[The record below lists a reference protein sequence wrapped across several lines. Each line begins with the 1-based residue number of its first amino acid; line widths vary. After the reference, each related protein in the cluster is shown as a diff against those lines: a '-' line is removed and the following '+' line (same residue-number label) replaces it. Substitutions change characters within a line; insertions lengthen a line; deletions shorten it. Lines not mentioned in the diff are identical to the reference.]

1 MQFPVKPLAYGLALM
16 AGAGLLGACGG
27 GSNNDGPRIQ
37 VSPANAY
44 LLTSNNR
51 IIGVDLDDTEFAR
64 TVAAIAQNTSTTSS
78 VNALD
83 VGEEIL
89 DIDYRNAEGLLYGL
103 TRVGSEGRIILIDP
117 INGTVF
123 RRGRLVIV
131 GDASAMPP
139 TTDQNI
145 VLNPNTNYTID
156 FNPAVDKLRILG
168 SDGTNLRV
176 TIDANS
182 SVTAATPTI
191 AATLQDDSLNCGTP
205 AATGCTE
212 PLVLTGAA
220 YTDER
225 SMTPP
230 TRLFG
235 MDTRNTYA
243 LNANAGTVTTV
254 RALGVSGVTR
264 VNGYDINPSNEQGV
278 AVFTIASTPSVYAVD
293 STLNATTSAA
303 TFLTSLPVLPSVQG
317 TQEQYTGL
325 SLVTGANP
333 TVAP

>member
-64 TVAAIAQNTSTTSS
+64 TVTGLLQNTAATNSP
-78 VNALD
+78 NALD
-83 VGEEIL
+83 VDEKVL
-89 DIDYRNAEGLLYGL
+89 DIDYRNAEGLVYGL
-103 TRVGSEGRIILIDP
+103 TRVGSEGRIIIIDP
-117 INGTVF
+117 INGTIF
-123 RRGRLVIV
+123 RRGTLTAEN
-131 GDASAMPP
+131 GDDAPYQGLL
-139 TTDQNI
+139 T
-145 VLNPNTNYTID
+145 NTNYTID

-176 TIDANS
+176 TITANS
-182 SVTAATPTI
+182 DATATVPT
-191 AATLQDDSLNCGTP
+191 TP
-205 AATGCTE
+205 AATVVTDGNVNCGSACSTV
-212 PLVLTGAA
+212 PTLIGAA

-225 SMTPP
+225 AMTPP

-235 MDTRNTYA
+235 MDTTNTYA
-243 LNANAGTVTTV
+243 LNANLGTVTAV
-254 RALGVSGVTR
+254 RALGINGVSK
-264 VNGYDINPSNEQGV
+264 VNGYDINPSNNQGV
-278 AVFTIASTPSVYAVD
+278 AILTTGGSPSAYTVD
-293 STLNATTSAA
+293 SSATGTGNAAN
-303 TFLTSLPVLPSVQG
+303 FLTSLPILPG
-317 TQEQYTGL
+317 LEQYIGL